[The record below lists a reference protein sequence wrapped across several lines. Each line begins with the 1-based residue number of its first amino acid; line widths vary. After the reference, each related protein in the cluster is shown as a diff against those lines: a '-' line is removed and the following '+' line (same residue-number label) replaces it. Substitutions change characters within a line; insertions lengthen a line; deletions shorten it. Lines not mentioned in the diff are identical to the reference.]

1 MAPSSYYYR
10 PVKGPAPD
18 GPVYRSSKQAADVE
32 LVKEMERIVLEFN
45 GYGYRRVTKH
55 LHRQGKRVNYK
66 RVLRLM
72 RENRLT
78 KKPRRRFVRTTDSR
92 HSYRVYPNLIKGLEV
107 KRPNQVWVTDITY
120 LRLPSEFVYLAAII
134 DKYLCEAA
142 WQGISSNVDSLLT
155 LEALEMAIATRDPLP
170 GCIHHSDRGV
180 QYASADYVARLEQ
193 RGLRICMWCKGNPY
207 DNAEIESF
215 FKTLKFEEVYIWEYR
230 TLEDA
235 RIRIESF
242 IEAVYNKKRL
252 HSLLGYVPPE
262 EFEALHQKK
271 MEKRQTIL
279 ISRPIRPKLSKVRG
293 AVQSLLK

>member
-10 PVKGPAPD
+10 PVD
-18 GPVYRSSKQAADVE
+18 RSSKQAADAE

-45 GYGYRRVTKH
+45 GYGYRRVAKH
-55 LHRQGKRVNYK
+55 LHRQGKRVNHK

-72 RENRLT
+72 RKNGLT

-92 HSYRVYPNLIKGLEV
+92 HGYRVYPNLIKGMDV
-107 KRPNQVWVTDITY
+107 VRPNQVWVSDITY
-120 LRLPSEFVYLAAII
+120 VRLPSEFVYLAAIL
-134 DKYLCEAA
+134 DKYSRKAVGYALSA
-142 WQGISSNVDSLLT
+142 NVDSLLT
-155 LEALEMAIATRDPLP
+155 LEALEMAIADRNPTL

-180 QYASADYVARLEQ
+180 QYASDDYIARLEQ
-193 RGLRICMWCKGNPY
+193 CRFRISMSRKANPY

-215 FKTLKFEEVYIWEYR
+215 FKTLKCEEVYLWEYR

-252 HSLLGYVPPE
+252 HSSLGYVPPE
-262 EFEALHQKK
+262 EFEMLHARKV
-271 MEKRQTIL
+271 ENRQTIL
-279 ISRPIRPKLSKVRG
+279 TQT
-293 AVQSLLK
+293 VQS